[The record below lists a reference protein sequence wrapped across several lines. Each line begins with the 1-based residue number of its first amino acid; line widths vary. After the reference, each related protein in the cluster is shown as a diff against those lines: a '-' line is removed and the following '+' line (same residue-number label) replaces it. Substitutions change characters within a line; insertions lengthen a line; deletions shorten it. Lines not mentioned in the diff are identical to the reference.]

1 MTKRIVVP
9 LDGSTTAEMALPHA
23 VAMSRATGYGIV
35 LLRVVPPP
43 VVVNSS
49 AWTVAPTIN
58 VWEDWEEEVNAE
70 GDYLAVVGER
80 LRNMG
85 IEVTA
90 KLLEDDPASAIVY
103 FAEHHP
109 DVAMV
114 VMSTHGRGGLSR
126 WLLGSVAEKVLHA
139 LPVPLLLVRSH
150 EGEMLPPEF
159 TSPEYRSLLVP
170 LDGSAFAEQA
180 LKQAEEIAAETGAR
194 ITLVTAVPEGPVLGE
209 LVTPPALPTVW
220 EDEANKMQQYL
231 GDLAERLRADGL
243 AADTRVEYGPPADV
257 VLHVADGVHADL
269 IVMATH
275 GRSGLPRLWLGSVA
289 MKTVQ
294 VCNRPVLLVRA
305 RQEVKQAEPAN
316 EHADAHERPAP
327 AGEPGVLLK
336 KELVG

>member
-9 LDGSTTAEMALPHA
+9 LDGSKTAEMALPHA
-23 VAMSRATGYGIV
+23 AAMSRATGYGIV

-49 AWTVAPTIN
+49 AWTIAPPPN
-58 VWEDWEEEVNAE
+58 VWEGWEEEVNAE
-70 GDYLAVVGER
+70 GDYLAVESER

-85 IEVTA
+85 LEVTA
-90 KLLEDDPASAIVY
+90 TLLEDDPASAIVS
-103 FAEHHP
+103 FAERHP

-139 LPVPLLLVRSH
+139 LPVPLLLVRSR
-150 EGEMLPPEF
+150 EDEMLPAEF
-159 TSPEYRSLLVP
+159 TPPEYKSLLVP

-180 LKQAEEIAAETGAR
+180 LKQAEEIAAVTGAR
-194 ITLVTAVPEGPVLGE
+194 VTLVTAVPEGPVLGE
-209 LVTPPALPTVW
+209 LVTPPALPTIW
-220 EDEANKMQQYL
+220 EDEAKKMKQYL
-231 GDLAERLRADGL
+231 DEVADRLRADGL
-243 AADTRVEYGPPADV
+243 TVDARVEYGPPADV
-257 VLHVADGVHADL
+257 LLHVADAVHADL
-269 IVMATH
+269 VVMATH

-294 VCNRPVLLVRA
+294 VCHRPVLLVRA
-305 RQEVKQAEPAN
+305 RQQVKHPEYTH
-316 EHADAHERPAP
+316 EHP
-327 AGEPGVLLK
+327 EPGDPAEGDRE

>member
-1 MTKRIVVP
+1 
-9 LDGSTTAEMALPHA
+9 MALPDA
-23 VAMSRATGYGIV
+23 VAVSRATGYGIV

-49 AWTVAPTIN
+49 AWAIAPTVN
-58 VWEDWEEEVNAE
+58 VWEDWEQEVNAE

-90 KLLEDDPASAIVY
+90 KLLEDDPASAIVNY
-103 FAEHHP
+103 AEQHP

-139 LPVPLLLVRSH
+139 LPVPLLLVRSR
-150 EGEMLPPEF
+150 EDEIVPPEF
-159 TSPEYRSLLVP
+159 TAPEYKSLLVP
-170 LDGSAFAEQA
+170 LDGSGFAEQA
-180 LKQAEEIAAETGAR
+180 LDYAEKLAAVTGAR
-194 ITLVTAVPEGPVLGE
+194 LTLATAVPEGPVLGE

-220 EDEANKMQQYL
+220 EDEANKMKAYL
-231 GDLAERLRADGL
+231 GEVADGL
-243 AADTRVEYGPPADV
+243 RARGITVDTRVEYGLPADV
-257 VLHVADGVHADL
+257 LLHVADAVQADL
-269 IVMATH
+269 VVMATH

-294 VCNRPVLLVRA
+294 VCHRPVLLVRA
-305 RQEVKQAEPAN
+305 RQEIRHAEPAD
-316 EHADAHERPAP
+316 EHATAHERPAQT
-327 AGEPGVLLK
+327 GEPGELLK